1 MLLTCFMC
9 EMIRR
14 HELKKTIICN
24 IPMKKDVFPSVYESV
39 DSSLP
44 VSEEPFMYPINAF
57 LAKTINNGDSL
68 DVILLVKNDDY
79 DCSSDNIE
87 RYKAELA
94 SVCGNVDVSP
104 VYYVIRSDFDEKK
117 DTHALLMNRI
127 IDNINDDSHIFAD
140 ITYGPKDLP
149 IVVFAALLFAEN
161 YLRCSVDNIIYGQA
175 SFKDN
180 RVVNTKIC
188 DMIPLYCMSA
198 LSNTINCNDPD
209 KARIMIK
216 NLLAN

>member
-1 MLLTCFMC
+1 
-9 EMIRR
+9 
-14 HELKKTIICN
+14 
-24 IPMKKDVFPSVYESV
+24 MKKDVFPSVYESV

-44 VSEEPFMYPINAF
+44 VSEEPFIYPINAF
-57 LAKTINNGDSL
+57 LDKNLNKGDSL

-79 DCSSDNIE
+79 DYSLDNIE
-87 RYKAELA
+87 KYKKELT
-94 SVCGNVDVSP
+94 SVCDNVGISP
-104 VYYVIRSDFDEKK
+104 AYSVIRSVFDEKK
-117 DTHALLMNRI
+117 NTHTLLMNRI
-127 IDNINDDSHIFAD
+127 IDSINDDSHIYAD

-149 IVVFAALLFAEN
+149 IVVFSALLFAEN
-161 YLRCSVDNIIYGQA
+161 YLRCSVGNILYGQA

-180 RVVNTKIC
+180 RVINTRIC

-198 LSNTINCNDPD
+198 LSNTISCNDPD

>member
-1 MLLTCFMC
+1 MK
-9 EMIRR
+9 R
-14 HELKKTIICN
+14 TIICN

-44 VSEEPFMYPINAF
+44 VSEEPFIYPINAF
-57 LAKTINNGDSL
+57 LDKNLNKGDSL

-79 DCSSDNIE
+79 DYSLDNIE
-87 RYKAELA
+87 KYKKELT
-94 SVCGNVDVSP
+94 SVCDNVGISP
-104 VYYVIRSDFDEKK
+104 AYSVIRSVFDEKK
-117 DTHALLMNRI
+117 NTHTLLMNRI
-127 IDNINDDSHIFAD
+127 IDSINDDSHIYAD

-149 IVVFAALLFAEN
+149 IVVFSALLFAEN
-161 YLRCSVDNIIYGQA
+161 YLRCSVDNILYGQA

-180 RVVNTKIC
+180 RVINTRIC

-198 LSNTINCNDPD
+198 LSNTISCNDPD

>member
-1 MLLTCFMC
+1 
-9 EMIRR
+9 
-14 HELKKTIICN
+14 
-24 IPMKKDVFPSVYESV
+24 MKKDVFPSVYESV

-44 VSEEPFMYPINAF
+44 VSEEPFIYPINAF
-57 LAKTINNGDSL
+57 LDKNLNKGDSL

-79 DCSSDNIE
+79 DYSLDNIE
-87 RYKAELA
+87 KYKKELT
-94 SVCGNVDVSP
+94 SVCDNVGISP
-104 VYYVIRSDFDEKK
+104 AYSVIRSVFDEKK
-117 DTHALLMNRI
+117 NTHTLLMNRI
-127 IDNINDDSHIFAD
+127 IDSINDDSHIYAD

-149 IVVFAALLFAEN
+149 IVVFSALLFAEN
-161 YLRCSVDNIIYGQA
+161 YLRCSVDNILYGQA

-180 RVVNTKIC
+180 RVINTRIC

-198 LSNTINCNDPD
+198 LSNTISCNDPD